1 MRRACWALVAL
12 VILLAVGCNRI
23 EAGRLF
29 VEAAWARPSPQ
40 GAPAS
45 AFYMTIVNQTAQPDV
60 LQEVR
65 IENCE
70 AVEIHR
76 TTMDEE
82 GVMRMAPV
90 PEGRLSIPAGENVVL
105 APGGLH
111 VMCIGLEEPL
121 VVGQRLPLTLH
132 FELAGAV
139 PVTAEI
145 RDETS

>member
-1 MRRACWALVAL
+1 MRPVYWLPALLL
-12 VILLAVGCNRI
+12 VLLVTGCTRT
-23 EAGRLF
+23 ESGRLF
-29 VEAAWARPSPQ
+29 VEDVWARPSPQ

-45 AFYMTIVNQTAQPDV
+45 ALYMTIVNQSAQPDV
-60 LQEVR
+60 LQDVTVER
-65 IENCE
+65 CD

-111 VMCIGLEEPL
+111 VMCIGLSEPL
-121 VVGQRLPLTLH
+121 AAGERLPLTLH
-132 FELAGAV
+132 FELVGDV
-139 PVTAEI
+139 SVNAEV
-145 RDETS
+145 REEAP

>member
-1 MRRACWALVAL
+1 MRRASYLLTV
-12 VILLAVGCNRI
+12 LLAVLVVGCTRV
-23 EAGRLF
+23 ESGRLF
-29 VEAAWARPSPQ
+29 VENVWARPSPQ
-40 GAPAS
+40 GAPAG

-60 LQEVR
+60 LHDVS

-90 PEGRLSIPAGENVVL
+90 DEGRLSIPAGEEVVL

-111 VMCIGLEEPL
+111 VMCIGLGEPL
-121 VVGQRLPLTLH
+121 AAGERLPLTLH
-132 FELAGAV
+132 FEVAGD
-139 PVTAEI
+139 VTASADI
-145 RDETS
+145 RQEAP

>member
-1 MRRACWALVAL
+1 MRRAYWLPTV
-12 VILLAVGCNRI
+12 LLALLVVGCTRT
-23 EAGRLF
+23 ESGRLF
-29 VEAAWARPSPQ
+29 VDNVWARPSPQ
-40 GAPAS
+40 GAPTS
-45 AFYMTIVNQTAQPDV
+45 AFYMTIVNQTVQPDV
-60 LQEVR
+60 LHTVT

-90 PEGRLSIPAGENVVL
+90 PEGRLSIPAGEEVVL

-111 VMCIGLEEPL
+111 VMCIGFEEPL
-121 VVGQRLPLTLH
+121 VAGERLPLTLH
-132 FELAGAV
+132 FELAGDV

-145 RDETS
+145 REEAP

>member
-1 MRRACWALVAL
+1 MRRAYWLLV
-12 VILLAVGCNRI
+12 VLLALLVVGCTRV
-23 EAGRLF
+23 ESGRLF
-29 VEAAWARPSPQ
+29 VENVWARPSPQ
-40 GAPAS
+40 GAPTS
-45 AFYMTIVNQTAQPDV
+45 AFYMTIVNQMVQPDV
-60 LQEVR
+60 LHAVT

-90 PEGRLSIPAGENVVL
+90 AEGRLSIPPGEEVVL

-121 VVGQRLPLTLH
+121 AAGERLPLTLH
-132 FELAGAV
+132 FELAGDVSA
-139 PVTAEI
+139 TADI
-145 RDETS
+145 RQEAP